1 MPSSLQPNWRHPL
14 LPLPMVLCWLLLA
27 APGGGYAATVD
38 GLFSAEVPVAGRETE
53 QRNRAIRA
61 AYGVVLGKVSGYPDI
76 AERPELAADLE
87 DAPRY
92 VQQFRYRSDPA
103 QLEAGVAEPAQLL
116 RVQFDADSVLRVLRE
131 HRLPIWG
138 STRPAVLVWLGLEQG
153 GRRSLASMEAEPAQ
167 LLRVQFDA
175 DAVTRV
181 LREHRLP
188 VWGST
193 RPAVLVWLGLERDGR
208 RSLASTE
215 AEPDAWAAL
224 QRSAEARGLP
234 LLLPLF
240 DLEDHSQLEA
250 GDVWGDFESRIRA
263 ASARY
268 APDAILVA
276 AASGRS
282 GGWRLR
288 WTLYQDDDK
297 TDWNTAGDLEQ
308 ALAAG
313 VERGADVLVARYA
326 PLGAAV
332 SAAAL
337 QLRVTG
343 VSDLAGY
350 GRLQA
355 QLQGLDMVKRVRP
368 LLIEPETSLFELQLA
383 GSVQALEQALTL
395 GGLLEPASEGQAEPG
410 RLEYRMR
417 Q

>member
-1 MPSSLQPNWRHPL
+1 MDLFSKPVPMPSSLQPHRRHSL
-14 LPLPMVLCWLLLA
+14 LPLPILLCWLLLA
-27 APGGGYAATVD
+27 APGVVHAATVD
-38 GLFSAEVPVAGRETE
+38 GLFSAEVPVAGRQTE
-53 QRNRAIRA
+53 QRNQAIRA
-61 AYGVVLGKVSGYPDI
+61 AYAVVLGKVSGYPDI
-76 AERPELAADLE
+76 AERPELAGDLG

-103 QLEAGVAEPAQLL
+103 QLEAGVPDPAQLL
-116 RVQFDADSVLRVLRE
+116 RVKFDADAVMRVLRE

-153 GRRSLASMEAEPAQ
+153 GRRSLASMEAEP
-167 LLRVQFDA
+167 
-175 DAVTRV
+175 
-181 LREHRLP
+181 
-188 VWGST
+188 
-193 RPAVLVWLGLERDGR
+193 
-208 RSLASTE
+208 
-215 AEPDAWAAL
+215 DAWAAL
-224 QRSAEARGLP
+224 QRGAEARGLP

-250 GDVWGDFESRIRA
+250 GDLWGDFESRIRA

-276 AASGRS
+276 AASQRG

-288 WTLYQDDDK
+288 WILYQDDDK
-297 TDWNTAGDLEQ
+297 TEWNTAGDLDQ
-308 ALAAG
+308 ALVAG
-313 VERGADVLVARYA
+313 VERSADVLVARYA

-355 QLQGLDMVKRVRP
+355 QLEGLDMVKRVRP
-368 LLIEPETSLFELQLA
+368 LLIESETSLFELQLA

-395 GGLLEPASEGQAEPG
+395 GGLLEPAQPGQAEPG

-417 Q
+417 P